1 MINGVLHRPAG
12 CARYNVQMQELTR
25 FFDIKS
31 ARNAFSAFDTN
42 VSFIIK
48 IIYFKCFTSANLG
61 CDCFIICRLQIF
73 NFFSSRNVKMVSM
86 FC

>member
-12 CARYNVQMQELTR
+12 WGARYNVQELTR

-48 IIYFKCFTSANLG
+48 IIYFKCFTSANAAIVLLFVG
-61 CDCFIICRLQIF
+61 YKFS
-73 NFFSSRNVKMVSM
+73 NFLKQKRQNGVNVLLK
-86 FC
+86 